1 MMTRDAIRAFFADRQ
16 VEWKRHDADALAR
29 AYTED
34 GDVWSPMFGALKGRA
49 AIGEAFHALFKVFP
63 DWDLR
68 IEDLLIDEDRV
79 AQIFAV
85 SATHVG
91 EFMGLAGT
99 NRRFE
104 IHGVRLCTMADGL
117 IRAERRLYDFTA
129 LLIQVGA
136 IRSKP
141 AD

>member
-16 VEWKRHDADALAR
+16 VEWKRRDADALAKG
-29 AYTED
+29 YTED
-34 GDVWSPMFGALKGRA
+34 SDVFSPMFGALHGRE
-49 AIGEAFHALFKVFP
+49 AIGEAYHALFKIFP

-68 IEDLLIDEDRV
+68 IEDLLIDDDRV

-85 SATHVG
+85 NATHVG
-91 EFMGLAGT
+91 EFMGLPGT

-104 IHGVRLCTMADGL
+104 IHGVRLCTMGDGL
-117 IRAERRLYDFTA
+117 IRSERRLYDFTA

-141 AD
+141 AY

>member
-1 MMTRDAIRAFFADRQ
+1 MTRDAIRAFFADRQ
-16 VEWKRHDADALAR
+16 VEWKRRDAKALANG
-29 AYTED
+29 YTED
-34 GDVWSPMFGALKGRA
+34 SEVFSPMFGNLSGRE
-49 AIGEAFHALFKVFP
+49 AICEAYRALFTVFP

-79 AQIFAV
+79 AQIFVV

-91 EFMGLAGT
+91 EFMGIAGT

-104 IHGVRLCTMADGL
+104 LHGVRLCTMGDGL
-117 IRAERRLYDFTA
+117 IRSERRLYDFTA

-141 AD
+141 AN

>member
-1 MMTRDAIRAFFADRQ
+1 MTRDAIRAFFADRQ
-16 VEWKRHDADALAR
+16 VEWKRRDADALAKS
-29 AYTED
+29 YTED
-34 GDVWSPMFGALKGRA
+34 SEVFSPMFGNLSGRP
-49 AIGEAFHALFKVFP
+49 AIGEAYHSLFKIFP

-68 IEDLLIDEDRV
+68 IEDLLIDNDRV

-91 EFMGLAGT
+91 EFMGLPGT

-104 IHGVRLCTMADGL
+104 IHGVRLCTMTDGL
-117 IRAERRLYDFTA
+117 ISSERRLYDFTS
-129 LLIQVGA
+129 LLIQLGA

-141 AD
+141 AG

>member
-1 MMTRDAIRAFFADRQ
+1 MTRDAIRAFFADRQ
-16 VEWKRHDADALAR
+16 LEWKRRDADALANG
-29 AYTED
+29 YTED
-34 GDVWSPMFGALKGRA
+34 GEVFSPMFGDLSGRQ
-49 AIGEAFHALFKVFP
+49 AIGDAYRSLFTVFP

-68 IEDLLIDEDRV
+68 SEDLLIDEDRV
-79 AQIFAV
+79 AQIFSV

-104 IHGVRLCTMADGL
+104 IHGVRLCTMGDGL
-117 IRAERRLYDFTA
+117 IRAERRLYDFTS

-141 AD
+141 AN

>member
-1 MMTRDAIRAFFADRQ
+1 MTRDAIRAFFADRQ
-16 VEWKRHDADALAR
+16 VDWKKRDADALAR
-29 AYTED
+29 GYTED
-34 GDVWSPMFGALKGRA
+34 SKVFSPMFGNLSGRT
-49 AIGEAFHALFKVFP
+49 AICDAYRSLFTVFP

-85 SATHVG
+85 NATHVG
-91 EFMGLAGT
+91 EFMGIAGT

-104 IHGVRLCTMADGL
+104 IHGVRLCTMADVGL
-117 IRAERRLYDFTA
+117 IRAEQRLYDFTS

-136 IRSKP
+136 LRSKP
-141 AD
+141 AN